1 MYCVLSQIPHE
12 EQGLKPAPHV
22 KSVLKHV
29 TLFSVLKPAPHVES
43 VLKHNTLFAG
53 LNPAPHV
60 ESDSTCG
67 AGLRPANNVMCFK
80 TFHMWSRI
88 KT

>member
-1 MYCVLSQIPHE
+1 VEYVLKHITLFS
-12 EQGLKPAPHV
+12 GLKPAPHV

-29 TLFSVLKPAPHVES
+29 TLFSGLKPALHVES
-43 VLKHNTLFAG
+43 VLKHVTLFSG
-53 LNPAPHV
+53 LKLAPHAV
-60 ESDSTCG
+60 CG